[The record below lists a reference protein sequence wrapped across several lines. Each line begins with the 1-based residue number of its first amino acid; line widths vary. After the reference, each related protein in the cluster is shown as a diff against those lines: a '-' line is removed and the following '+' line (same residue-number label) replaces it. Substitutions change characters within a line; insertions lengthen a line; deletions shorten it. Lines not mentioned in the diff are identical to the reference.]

1 MITHRLIHS
10 QYAHPPDHCSPYR
23 TAGDGLPFLVNFH
36 FQQLVVRNDNLREGI
51 HDTSRALS
59 HDACQGIER
68 AYRFNISFLPGRPFG
83 YLLIHYL
90 KPHEIHIERHIGIV
104 RQGNMEEYQVL
115 MHINALQKSLHP
127 ELPAPDMLHVPAV
140 QPVDGVHHAGNDR
153 RIFLA
158 QFRDTDGTA
167 SFFSPRPGSSTGPY

>member
-10 QYAHPPDHCSPYR
+10 QYAHPPDHYSPYR
-23 TAGDGLPFLVNFH
+23 TAG
-36 FQQLVVRNDNLREGI
+36 VVRNDNLREGI

-104 RQGNMEEYQVL
+104 RQGNMEEDQVL
-115 MHINALQKSLHP
+115 MHINAL
-127 ELPAPDMLHVPAV
+127 
-140 QPVDGVHHAGNDR
+140 
-153 RIFLA
+153 
-158 QFRDTDGTA
+158 
-167 SFFSPRPGSSTGPY
+167 